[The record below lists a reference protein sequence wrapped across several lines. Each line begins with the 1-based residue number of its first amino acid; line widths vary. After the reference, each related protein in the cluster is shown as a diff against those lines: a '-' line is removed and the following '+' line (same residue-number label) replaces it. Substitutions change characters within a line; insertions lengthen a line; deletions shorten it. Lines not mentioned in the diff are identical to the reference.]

1 VFERHGDDRGLSL
14 LHNTR
19 AQVSWFRGRCE
30 EARIAWDAAADHARR
45 CGEAWLVPEILVW
58 TASAL
63 QLGPEPVGPA
73 IARCAALVEETRE
86 HLMSQ
91 AFIRRPLALLHALD
105 GDFPAARAELV
116 ASSDLYVELGDTI
129 HSAARSHEAE
139 VAFLEGDLEGS
150 ERVLRDSIER
160 LAAMGDR
167 SFHAVVTLQLA
178 RTVEAQGR
186 HDEALALADE
196 GSRLAAGEDAV
207 AQVLWRT
214 VRARILTVR
223 GEAQAAVGLAVEACA
238 IAAPT
243 DWLTGRGEAAFAR
256 GVAHRAAGAADEAE
270 QAFAEALAAYDR
282 KGARTM
288 AGSAIAWLAQHDH
301 PAPRRPAADATERTE
316 TCSGLP
322 SMPT

>member
-1 VFERHGDDRGLSL
+1 M
-14 LHNTR
+14 
-19 AQVSWFRGRCE
+19 SWFRGRCE
-30 EARIAWDAAADHARR
+30 AARIAWDAAADHARR

-63 QLGPEPVGPA
+63 QLGPEPVRPA
-73 IARCAALVEETRE
+73 IDRCAALVEETRE

-105 GDFPAARAELV
+105 GDFEAARAQLA
-116 ASSDLYVELGDTI
+116 ASSDLYAELGDTI

-196 GSRLAAGEDAV
+196 GAGLAALEDAV

-223 GEAQAAVGLAVEACA
+223 GEADAALRLAIEACA

-256 GVAHRAAGAADEAE
+256 GIAHRAAGAADEAE

-288 AGSAIAWLAQHDH
+288 AGPAIAWFAQHDH
-301 PAPRRPAADATERTE
+301 PAPRRLLAGGTERTE
-316 TCSGLP
+316 T
-322 SMPT
+322 